1 MIGAVRQPPIEVTP
15 RPVLEP
21 GDKVK
26 LADTKRKWTV
36 QGVTNRGRF
45 VILTQPFNLKRTVLY
60 TVIDF
65 DRGVRGRDDMYG
77 IGYENDD
84 DIAAAVHMFQHTEDG
99 SNMCDYDDFCFGSP
113 EVSHRSGNHVRL
125 DIESI
130 NGQPTDWAGRTIR
143 TDGT

>member
-1 MIGAVRQPPIEVTP
+1 MIGAVRQSPIEVSP
-15 RPVLEP
+15 RPKLEL

-36 QGVTNRGRF
+36 RGVTAAGRF

-77 IGYENDD
+77 VGYETDD
-84 DIAAAVHMFQHTEDG
+84 HIAAAVHMFQHTEDG
-99 SNMCDYDDFCFGSP
+99 SNLCDYDFCFGSV
-113 EVSHRSGNHVRL
+113 EVSHRAGNHVRL

-130 NGQPTDWAGRTIR
+130 NGNPTDWDGRTD
-143 TDGT
+143 TDAT